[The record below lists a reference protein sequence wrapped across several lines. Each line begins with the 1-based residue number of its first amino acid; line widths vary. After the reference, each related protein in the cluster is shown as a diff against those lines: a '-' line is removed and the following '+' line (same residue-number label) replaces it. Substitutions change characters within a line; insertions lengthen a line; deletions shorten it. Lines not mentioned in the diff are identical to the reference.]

1 MFQSKNKISEAN
13 NILNDFDGKD
23 LSSDVYERKIS
34 LLVKQILN
42 GNYLDEDK
50 LREYLTS
57 LSKKEKITSEK
68 LKKILMVLT
77 LNAELPQDIINLISN
92 FNFTESDK
100 STKGNL
106 QNIFLV
112 EKFSQNKDLFN
123 SLEIFF
129 RILSNRD
136 FEELSLLENY
146 QILKILK
153 NFSFDDYYKRLIE
166 NILQ

>member
-1 MFQSKNKISEAN
+1 
-13 NILNDFDGKD
+13 
-23 LSSDVYERKIS
+23 
-34 LLVKQILN
+34 
-42 GNYLDEDK
+42 
-50 LREYLTS
+50 
-57 LSKKEKITSEK
+57 
-68 LKKILMVLT
+68 MVLA